1 MFLFFVTMELQAKLV
16 KIARYIAPPN
26 CFSTKDEQM
35 LISSH
40 MKSLALNK
48 MILGKLHAR
57 KLQEDGCQ
65 LTFKLQY
72 KIFRARYNSEKASC
86 HESRYTRYCCIA
98 TVTEWRQKELSVLSL
113 FYRKLYNA
121 ICYFIGTSDKV
132 TLIFSSIK
140 KFKLLKTTTITY
152 CSFVSGL
159 LFRNSGLH
167 SRDQRF
173 MGQVN
178 YWNFLEKDFSI
189 MKCQMPYKL

>member
-1 MFLFFVTMELQAKLV
+1 MFLFFVTMELQAKQV

-98 TVTEWRQKELSVLSL
+98 TVTEWR
-113 FYRKLYNA
+113 
-121 ICYFIGTSDKV
+121 
-132 TLIFSSIK
+132 
-140 KFKLLKTTTITY
+140 
-152 CSFVSGL
+152 
-159 LFRNSGLH
+159 
-167 SRDQRF
+167 
-173 MGQVN
+173 
-178 YWNFLEKDFSI
+178 
-189 MKCQMPYKL
+189 